1 MILFLF
7 IKPENFCQKTLSN
20 FFEILKKSPNSNARI
35 GKISTSHGEISTPA
49 FIFCGT
55 KATVKS
61 ILPKQLYSANTQ
73 IILSNTYHLMLQPGP
88 HVIAENK
95 GLQSFTQWKGPM
107 MTDSGGYQIFSL
119 GHGSVSEEIK
129 GKNKN
134 IKRKS
139 LIKITEEGASFR
151 NYLNGDKVF
160 LSPERSIE
168 LQRYFGADLIFV
180 LDECTPFNVSK
191 KYTESSMHLS
201 HRWANRCLKSFK
213 LPFESYD
220 KKSGSSGGQFL
231 YGIIQGGVYEDLR
244 KIACEETCSQ
254 DYDGLAIGGSLGG
267 TKDQMY
273 EIFSFCENIVDK
285 KRPMHVLGIGG
296 IDDILHGVS
305 CGYDTFDCV
314 SPTRIA
320 RHGIMLSKL
329 KIKGLNLNN
338 SKFRDDHSCIDEI
351 CNVPEINKFTKSY
364 IHHLLKSNEILG
376 MVILSIYNIW
386 FMNNFF
392 QEIRTAIQQDQFETY
407 KKDILSQLSK

>member
-1 MILFLF
+1 M
-7 IKPENFCQKTLSN
+7 NN
-20 FFEILKKSPNSNARI
+20 FFEISKKSTNSNARV
-35 GKISTSHGEISTPA
+35 GKLKTDHGEILTPA

-61 ILPKQLYSANTQ
+61 ILPQQLYSTNTQ
-73 IILSNTYHLMLQPGP
+73 IILANTYHLMLQPGP
-88 HVIAENK
+88 KIISQEG
-95 GLQSFTQWKGPM
+95 GLQNFTKWKGPM

-139 LIKITEEGASFR
+139 LIKISEEGASFR
-151 NYLNGDKVF
+151 NYINGDKVN

-168 LQRYFGADLIFV
+168 LQRDFGADLIFV

-191 KYTESSMHLS
+191 KYTEDSMYLS
-201 HRWANRCLKSFK
+201 HRWAKRCLNNFQTQYSNYI
-213 LPFESYD
+213 PN
-220 KKSGSSGGQFL
+220 SGSSGKQHI
-231 YGIIQGGVYEDLR
+231 YGIIQGGIYEDLR
-244 KIACEETCSQ
+244 KISCEETCSN

-267 TKDQMY
+267 TKEQMY
-273 EIFSFCENIVDK
+273 EIFHYCKNYIDK
-285 KRPMHVLGIGG
+285 KKPIHILGIGG
-296 IDDILHGVS
+296 IDDILHGVN

-320 RHGIMLSKL
+320 RHGIMLSKS

-338 SKFRDDHSCIDEI
+338 AKYKDDHSCLDDR
-351 CNVPEINKFTKSY
+351 CNVEEINKFTKSY
-364 IHHLLKSNEILG
+364 VHHLFKSNEILG
-376 MVILSIYNIW
+376 MVILSMYNIW

-392 QEIRTAIQQDQFETY
+392 KEIREAIYQNYFEKY
-407 KKDILSQLSK
+407 KKEILSSLSE